1 MTKLLLKLFVKDYKN
16 TAAPSVRAAVGKLA
30 GMTGIVCN
38 LLLAAGKLV
47 LGTLLGSVSITA
59 DGVNNLTD
67 GASSVVTFLGFR
79 MAQSPADK
87 EHPYGHARYEYLSGL
102 TVAVLILLVGVEL
115 VKTSVGKIFQ
125 PVSSDIGPVTI
136 VILVATALVKL
147 WMAGF
152 YRTLGDRVNSLTLL
166 AASADSRNDIL
177 ATGAVLAGCLIE
189 YFCHF
194 NIDGYVGL
202 AMAIFILYSGVA
214 IIRSTVSPLLGQQV
228 DGELVEKIKGKI
240 LAHEQ
245 VLGIHD
251 LLVHDYGPGQCYAS
265 VHVELSAEEDP
276 LYCHDVIDEIEWE
289 ILREL
294 NVHMVIHYDP
304 VVQNDREQNEM
315 QKIVKEILSEFD
327 PRLSIHD
334 FRLVRGASQTKL
346 VFDLSVPYD
355 MTSRH
360 AEMKDTLDKALQE
373 KALAYQTV
381 IRFDAEG

>member
-1 MTKLLLKLFVKDYKN
+1 MTKLLLKLFVKEHKDMAHP
-16 TAAPSVRAAVGKLA
+16 TVRAAIGKLA
-30 GMTGIVCN
+30 GMTGVVCN

-47 LGTLLGSVSITA
+47 LGTLLGSVSVTA

-67 GASSVVTFLGFR
+67 GASSLVTFLGFR

-115 VKTSVGKIFQ
+115 VKTSVGKIFH
-125 PVSSDIGPVTI
+125 PVGNDIGLVTMA
-136 VILVATALVKL
+136 ILAATALVKL
-147 WMAGF
+147 WMSCF
-152 YRTLGDRVNSLTLL
+152 YRTLGKQVNSLTLL
-166 AASADSRNDIL
+166 AASTDSRNDIL
-177 ATGAVLAGCLIE
+177 ATGAVLAGCLVE
-189 YFCHF
+189 YFFQIH
-194 NIDGYVGL
+194 IDGYVGL
-202 AMAIFILYSGVA
+202 AMALFILYSGVSM
-214 IIRSTVSPLLGQQV
+214 IRSTISPLLGQQADGALV
-228 DGELVEKIKGKI
+228 DKIKGLI
-240 LAHEQ
+240 LSYDK

-251 LLVHDYGPGQCYAS
+251 LLVRDYGPGQCYAS

-304 VVQNDREQNEM
+304 VVQNDQEQNEM
-315 QKIVKEILSEFD
+315 QNIVDAVLKGVD

-355 MTSRH
+355 MAARH
-360 AEMKDTLDKALQE
+360 GEIKDALDKALFE
-373 KALAYQTV
+373 KSLSYQTV

>member
-1 MTKLLLKLFVKDYKN
+1 MTKLLLTLFVKEHKD
-16 TAAPSVRAAVGKLA
+16 TANPTVRAAIGKLA
-30 GMTGIVCN
+30 GMTGVVCN

-47 LGTLLGSVSITA
+47 LGTLLGSVSVTA

-125 PVSSDIGPVTI
+125 PVSSDVGPVTI
-136 VILVATALVKL
+136 AILVATALVKL
-147 WMAGF
+147 WMSRF
-152 YRTLGDRVNSLTLL
+152 YRTLGKQVNSLTLL
-166 AASADSRNDIL
+166 AASTDSRNDIL

-189 YFCHF
+189 YFFPIH
-194 NIDGYVGL
+194 IDGYVGL
-202 AMAIFILYSGVA
+202 AMAVFILYSGVSM
-214 IIRSTVSPLLGQQV
+214 IRSTISPLLGQQA
-228 DGELVEKIKGKI
+228 DGALVEKIKGLI
-240 LAHEQ
+240 LSYDQ

-315 QKIVKEILSEFD
+315 QKTVEEILSQFD

-360 AEMKDTLDKALQE
+360 AEMKGALDKALQE

-381 IRFDAEG
+381 IHFDAEG

>member
-189 YFCHF
+189 YFFHF

-214 IIRSTVSPLLGQQV
+214 IIRATVSPLLGQQA

>member
-214 IIRSTVSPLLGQQV
+214 IIRSTVSPLLGQQA